1 MCHTITRTLCTSCTA
16 QIGDVEIKPAPSCFP
31 PVARPAWGSG
41 LSMSRVE
48 QHRGKRIRRLQG
60 LCDQCRARTAAAA
73 AASASSPEAS
83 EAGSPGG
90 SGEGSPGGR

>member
-16 QIGDVEIKPAPSCFP
+16 QIGDVEIKTAPSCFP

-73 AASASSPEAS
+73 AASASSPEVS

-90 SGEGSPGGR
+90 NGEGSPGGR